1 MANQYKL
8 RVGRNIRERRQ
19 AIDKTMREIA
29 DKVGVTESTY
39 QKYEAGLI
47 TRVDVEM
54 LEKIANALGCT
65 ILDLTAWK
73 DGEHEAYND
82 SVKAK
87 RLAKH
92 NKLYEQLTF
101 ENQKLIDAQIEFM
114 IHQQKSQNTRKDNDI
129 PK

>member
-8 RVGRNIRERRQ
+8 RVGRNIREQRQ

-73 DGEHEAYND
+73 DGEHEPYND

>member
-8 RVGRNIRERRQ
+8 RVGRNIREQRQ

-73 DGEHEAYND
+73 DDEHEAYND